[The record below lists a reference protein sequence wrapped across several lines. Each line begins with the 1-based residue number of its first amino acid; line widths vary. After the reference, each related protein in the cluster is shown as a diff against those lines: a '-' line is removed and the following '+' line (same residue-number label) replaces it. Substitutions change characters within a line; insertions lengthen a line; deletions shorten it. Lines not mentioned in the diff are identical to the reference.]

1 MRYGYFDNEK
11 REYVIDK
18 PDTPMSWVNYLGTE
32 DYCGIISNNASGY
45 GFNKSAKTGRML
57 RFRFNSI
64 PMDRPGRY
72 IYIRDNEDGDY
83 WSASWQP
90 VAKSLEEY
98 KTVCRHGMGYTRFE
112 SEYKGIKSNYRVF
125 VPIDKPIEF
134 WEVELE
140 NTASRERDISIFPY
154 AEWCFWYMDQDLT
167 NFQYILYTCD
177 LSFENDIIDY
187 SIKFVSEECP
197 KAFMTSSLPVQSF
210 DTDRDV
216 FIGNYNS
223 ESNPAAVANGKC
235 FNSIALG
242 GNPCASVQ
250 NRISL
255 KPGEKKYAL
264 YIVGIGN
271 AKTFG
276 AECKSIYS
284 DRKKVD
290 EEFERVQD
298 YWNKRLSGY
307 KCSTPSDEI
316 NTMVNIWNQYQS
328 HTTYNWSRSASF
340 NEAGGRDGLGYRD
353 TNQDTLGVVHS
364 IPEQVKGKLTDLL
377 KGQMSKGAA
386 LHGFQPMEWEQALS
400 NDAPDS
406 EIFSDD
412 HLWLLI
418 SIPAYI
424 KETGDMEFLDAVIP
438 YCDKGEDTVYDH
450 MKKALEF
457 SWSKRGPHGLLL
469 GMRADWND
477 CINLKGKGESIWST
491 FLYYKCLEEM
501 VDLSVRLNKTE
512 DAEHFSKYKKEI
524 KKNIDEYAWDG
535 KWFLRGYLDSG
546 KKLGG
551 QESDQSKIFIN
562 SQTWSVVSGA
572 VSREKGLSAMDSLKE
587 FLATEHGIV
596 KNYPAYRK
604 YDPEIGAITS
614 FPPSLKENAG
624 IFCHSNT
631 WAVIAEALL
640 GRGDRAYEFYRSYLP
655 AAKNDNADLYTM
667 EPYVYSQFITGKEH
681 PYHFGRARNSWLTG
695 TSSWSFVAVSQYILG
710 VRAEYDGLK
719 VDPCIPS
726 VWNKFEVTRH
736 YRGATYVINVS
747 NPDRVSK
754 GIKELTIDGNK
765 VEGNIL
771 PACKD
776 GKEHIVNVVMG

>member
-1 MRYGYFDNEK
+1 
-11 REYVIDK
+11 
-18 PDTPMSWVNYLGTE
+18 
-32 DYCGIISNNASGY
+32 
-45 GFNKSAKTGRML
+45 
-57 RFRFNSI
+57 
-64 PMDRPGRY
+64 
-72 IYIRDNEDGDY
+72 
-83 WSASWQP
+83 
-90 VAKSLEEY
+90 
-98 KTVCRHGMGYTRFE
+98 
-112 SEYKGIKSNYRVF
+112 
-125 VPIDKPIEF
+125 
-134 WEVELE
+134 
-140 NTASRERDISIFPY
+140 
-154 AEWCFWYMDQDLT
+154 
-167 NFQYILYTCD
+167 
-177 LSFENDIIDY
+177 
-187 SIKFVSEECP
+187 
-197 KAFMTSSLPVQSF
+197 
-210 DTDRDV
+210 
-216 FIGNYNS
+216 
-223 ESNPAAVANGKC
+223 
-235 FNSIALG
+235 
-242 GNPCASVQ
+242 
-250 NRISL
+250 
-255 KPGEKKYAL
+255 
-264 YIVGIGN
+264 
-271 AKTFG
+271 
-276 AECKSIYS
+276 
-284 DRKKVD
+284 
-290 EEFERVQD
+290 
-298 YWNKRLSGY
+298 
-307 KCSTPSDEI
+307 
-316 NTMVNIWNQYQS
+316 
-328 HTTYNWSRSASF
+328 
-340 NEAGGRDGLGYRD
+340 
-353 TNQDTLGVVHS
+353 
-364 IPEQVKGKLTDLL
+364 
-377 KGQMSKGAA
+377 
-386 LHGFQPMEWEQALS
+386 EWEQDLS

-438 YCDKGEDTVYDH
+438 YCDKGEDTVYVH
-450 MKKALEF
+450 MKMALEF
-457 SWSKRGPHGLLL
+457 SWSKRGSHGLLL

-477 CINLKGKGESIWST
+477 CINLRGKGESIWST

-512 DAEHFSKYKKEI
+512 DAEHFSKYKEEI

-535 KWFLRGYLDSG
+535 KWFLRGYLDNG

-572 VSREKGLSAMDSLKE
+572 VSQEKGLLAMDSLKE

-667 EPYVYSQFITGKEH
+667 EPYVYCQFITGKEH

-726 VWNKFEVTRH
+726 TWDKFEVTRY
-736 YRGATYVINVS
+736 YRGATYVVNVS

-754 GIKELTIDGNK
+754 GIKELMIDGNK

-771 PACKD
+771 PICKD